1 MNECRLH
8 STRNR
13 WYYQVYE
20 RLDDTAPAPTGEK
33 VAGKVKT
40 AFGDAVA
47 SVVRFFC
54 VCYSKVLY

>member
-1 MNECRLH
+1 MNAG
-8 STRNR
+8 
-13 WYYQVYE
+13 Y
-20 RLDDTAPAPTGEK
+20 TARGIGGIIRYMRDWTTGEK